1 MNPQDM
7 KQVMEALQNAASKVE
22 LEPAPGMGNL
32 IKITTQFRDR
42 NGSPFAFYAYTRGK
56 RKKIFL
62 TDAGLILGT
71 LQKSGM
77 GLQMGLVQSL
87 LRTYGLMFTQDG
99 VVVDQSDR
107 SIEDRVTALFQAWCA
122 ADGVLRTW
130 TRQEG

>member
-42 NGSPFAFYAYTRGK
+42 NGQPFAYFAYTRGK

-71 LQKSGM
+71 LRKSGM

-87 LRTYGLMFTQDG
+87 LRTYGLMFTQEG
-99 VVVDQSDR
+99 VVIDQSDR
-107 SIEDRVTALFQAWCA
+107 SIEERVTALFQAWCA

>member
-7 KQVMEALQNAASKVE
+7 KQVMEALQSAASKVE
-22 LEPAPGMGNL
+22 IEAVPNEGN
-32 IKITTQFRDR
+32 IVKVATQFKDR
-42 NGSPFAFYAYTRGK
+42 NGQPFAYFAYTRGK

-62 TDAGLILGT
+62 TDAGLILKT

-77 GLQMGLVQSL
+77 GLEMGLIQSL

>member
-22 LEPAPGMGNL
+22 LEPASGMGNL

-87 LRTYGLMFTQDG
+87 LRTYGLMFTQEG
-99 VVVDQSDR
+99 VVIDQSDR
-107 SIEDRVTALFQAWCA
+107 SIEERVTALFQAWCA

>member
-42 NGSPFAFYAYTRGK
+42 NGSLFAFYAYTRGK

-87 LRTYGLMFTQDG
+87 LRTYGLMFTQEG
-99 VVVDQSDR
+99 VVIDQSDR
-107 SIEDRVTALFQAWCA
+107 SIEERVASLFQAWCA